1 MEQLELNDSIQLT
14 LNLHSFVS
22 FHVGVQD
29 SDFCRR
35 SDLGSAGIDFNH
47 GCTFGLKNNLD
58 LFMMTEDFFK
68 VGEERLEVRRRHL
81 LRKLNQSR
89 VMERLESCV
98 QRELGD
104 EHLDLNASEGL
115 VLRLCEGWHLRELR

>member
-1 MEQLELNDSIQLT
+1 
-14 LNLHSFVS
+14 
-22 FHVGVQD
+22 
-29 SDFCRR
+29 
-35 SDLGSAGIDFNH
+35 
-47 GCTFGLKNNLD
+47 
-58 LFMMTEDFFK
+58 MMTEDFFK